1 MIKQIKSHWYYVFWG
16 ICTVTVLGGQIY
28 VGTGY
33 REMAEATKSTAIS
46 VTCAPSTTP
55 RSYTTSRLN
64 RRFEFE

>member
-33 REMAEATKSTAIS
+33 REMAAATKATDINVVIS
-46 VTCAPSTTP
+46 QVPERNCTGE
-55 RSYTTSRLN
+55 Y
-64 RRFEFE
+64 E